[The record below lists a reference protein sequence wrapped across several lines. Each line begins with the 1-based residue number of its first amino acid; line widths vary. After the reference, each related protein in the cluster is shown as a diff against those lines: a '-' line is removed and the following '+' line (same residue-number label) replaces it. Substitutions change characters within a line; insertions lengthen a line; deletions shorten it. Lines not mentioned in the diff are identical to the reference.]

1 MIVLNGAGE
10 GWGLP
15 ELSPY
20 VTKTEVHLR
29 MAGLSYERRRCNP
42 DESPKGQMPFI
53 DDGGRL
59 IADSTFIRFH
69 IEQEYGVDLD
79 GGLTPLERARALSV
93 ELMVDHD
100 LTAALAWFRWLV
112 PENFAR
118 GPARFF
124 SDVPAAMRDSVCDE
138 VVREVRANLRARGVG
153 RHTPAEILAL
163 GVRSLD
169 ALDILLGD
177 GPFLMGER
185 PCGADAL
192 TFGTLA
198 GIMTPHFPSPLRD
211 EAIRRPRLV
220 AYVSR
225 MMDRFYPEFEWD
237 AGLPGNLKA
246 A

>member
-1 MIVLNGAGE
+1 MIVLNGGGA

-20 VTKTEVHLR
+20 VMKTEVHLR
-29 MAGLSYERRRCNP
+29 MAGLAYEKHRCNP

-69 IEQEYGVDLD
+69 IEREYAVDLD
-79 GGLTPLERARALSV
+79 EGLTALERARALSV

-100 LTAALAWFRWLV
+100 LTAALAWFRWMV

-118 GPARFF
+118 GPAQFF
-124 SDVPAAMRDSVCDE
+124 AGAPE
-138 VVREVRANLRARGVG
+138 HVREAVCADVIRQVGQNLKARGIA
-153 RHTPAEILAL
+153 RHSPDEIVAL
-163 GVRSLD
+163 GARTFD
-169 ALDILLGD
+169 ALDILMGE
-177 GPFLMGER
+177 GPYLMGER

-192 TFGTLA
+192 VFAALA
-198 GIMTPHFPSPLRD
+198 GVMTPHFASPLRD
-211 EAIRRPRLV
+211 AAISRPTLV
-220 AYVSR
+220 AYVTR

-237 AGLPGNLKA
+237 AGLPARQRA

>member
-1 MIVLNGAGE
+1 MIILNGGGE
-10 GWGLP
+10 AWGLP

-29 MAGLSYERRRCNP
+29 MAGLAYEKRRCNP
-42 DESPKGQMPFI
+42 DQSPKGQMPFI

-69 IEQEYGVDLD
+69 IEREYGVDLD
-79 GGLTPLERARALSV
+79 EGLTALERATSLTI
-93 ELMVDHD
+93 ETMVDHT

-118 GPARFF
+118 GPAQFF
-124 SDVPAAMRDSVCDE
+124 ASVPADMRDAVCAG
-138 VVREVRANLRARGVG
+138 VVAQVAANLKARGIG
-153 RHTPAEILAL
+153 RHTPDEILAL
-163 GVRSLD
+163 GARTLS
-169 ALDILLGD
+169 ALEVFIGD
-177 GPFLMGER
+177 SGYVMGEK

-192 TFGTLA
+192 VFAALA
-198 GIMTPHFPSPLRD
+198 GVMTPHFPSPLRD

-225 MMDRFYPEFEWD
+225 MMDRYYPEFEWD
-237 AGLPGNLKA
+237 AGIGVERKA

>member
-1 MIVLNGAGE
+1 MIILNGAGE

-15 ELSPY
+15 EPSPY

-29 MAGLSYERRRCNP
+29 MAGLAFEKRLCNP

-79 GGLTPLERARALSV
+79 DGLSPLERARALSV

-118 GPARFF
+118 GPAQFF
-124 SDVPAAMRDSVCDE
+124 ADAPEEAREAVCGDVIRQ
-138 VVREVRANLRARGVG
+138 VRESLRARGVG
-153 RHTPAEILAL
+153 RHTPSEILAL

-169 ALDILLGD
+169 ALDILIGD
-177 GPFLMGER
+177 SPFLMGAR

-192 TFGTLA
+192 VFATLA
-198 GIMTPHFPSPLRD
+198 GIMTPHFVSPLRD

-225 MMDRFYPEFEWD
+225 MMDRYYPEFEWD
-237 AGLPGNLKA
+237 AGLPGSLRA